1 MDILNGITL
10 IANYIIIPGLTY
22 GSQLALGA
30 LGVTIIYSVLR
41 FSNFAHGEFMSFG
54 AMSSI
59 LLSWLFLGLGFT
71 LHPLPT
77 AIIVL
82 PIAIVFTISYCI
94 IIDKFIFKFYRKQ
107 NSKSVINLIVS
118 IGVMFFTGGLIR
130 FIVGPGDKNF
140 FDGERFILKAR
151 TFKNL
156 TGLNEGI
163 TLKTT
168 QGITIILSVLLV
180 ILLFWFLNKTKTGKS
195 MRAYSDNKELALL
208 SGINPEKV
216 VLITWII
223 TGTLAC
229 VAGTL
234 YGLDKSYKPFTYLHL
249 VLPIFSAAIVGG
261 VGNPVGAIIG
271 GFVIAFSELIITF
284 AYKKIFFYFL
294 PSNFVPEGF
303 AKQPFQCHSEGKV
316 CPLLFGPCVLAV
328 KAAGCW
334 LLAAGGGG
342 SVPVSV

>member
-1 MDILNGITL
+1 MDFLNGITL
-10 IANYIIIPGLTY
+10 IANYIVIPGLTY

-30 LGVTIIYSVLR
+30 LGITIIYSVLR

-59 LLSWLFLGLGFT
+59 ILSWLFVSLGFT
-71 LHPLPT
+71 FYPLPT

-82 PIAIVFTISYCI
+82 PIAIVLTISYCI

-151 TFKNL
+151 TFKNI
-156 TGLNEGI
+156 TGLNEGL

-294 PSNFVPEGF
+294 PSNFVPEGLLQILSTDYKIAISF
-303 AKQPFQCHSEGKV
+303 LILVLVLLIKPTGIYKGKII
-316 CPLLFGPCVLAV
+316 
-328 KAAGCW
+328 
-334 LLAAGGGG
+334 
-342 SVPVSV
+342 

>member
-1 MDILNGITL
+1 MDFLNGITL

-30 LGVTIIYSVLR
+30 LGITIIYSVLR

-59 LLSWLFLGLGFT
+59 LLSWFFLSLGFT

-151 TFKNL
+151 TFKNV
-156 TGLNEGI
+156 TGLNEGL

-294 PSNFVPEGF
+294 PINFVPEGLSQILSTDYKIAISF
-303 AKQPFQCHSEGKV
+303 LILVLVLLIKPTGIYKGKII
-316 CPLLFGPCVLAV
+316 
-328 KAAGCW
+328 
-334 LLAAGGGG
+334 
-342 SVPVSV
+342 

>member
-1 MDILNGITL
+1 MDFLNGITL
-10 IANYIIIPGLTY
+10 IANYIVIPGLTY

-30 LGVTIIYSVLR
+30 LGITIIYSVLR

-54 AMSSI
+54 AMNSI
-59 LLSWLFLGLGFT
+59 LLSWLFISLGFT
-71 LHPLPT
+71 LYPFPT

-82 PIAIVFTISYCI
+82 PIAIVLTISYCL

-151 TFKNL
+151 TFKNI
-156 TGLNEGI
+156 TGLNEGL

-168 QGITIILSVLLV
+168 QGITIILSILLV

-294 PSNFVPEGF
+294 PGNFVPE
-303 AKQPFQCHSEGKV
+303 
-316 CPLLFGPCVLAV
+316 
-328 KAAGCW
+328 
-334 LLAAGGGG
+334 
-342 SVPVSV
+342 

>member
-1 MDILNGITL
+1 MDFLNGITL

-30 LGVTIIYSVLR
+30 LGITIIYSVLR

-54 AMSSI
+54 AMSAI
-59 LLSWLFLGLGFT
+59 LLSWLFISLGIT
-71 LHPLPT
+71 LHPIPT

-82 PIAIVFTISYCI
+82 PIAIVLTISYCLI
-94 IIDKFIFKFYRKQ
+94 VDKFIFKFYRKQ

-130 FIVGPGDKNF
+130 FMIGPGDRNF

-151 TFKNL
+151 TFKNI
-156 TGLNEGI
+156 TGLNEGL

-180 ILLFWFLNKTKTGKS
+180 VLLFWFLNKTKTGKS

-208 SGINPEKV
+208 SGLNPEKV
-216 VLITWII
+216 VLTTWII

-261 VGNPVGAIIG
+261 VGNPIGAIIG

-294 PSNFVPEGF
+294 PINLVPEGLSQILSTDYKIAISF
-303 AKQPFQCHSEGKV
+303 LILVLVLLIKPTGIFKGKV
-316 CPLLFGPCVLAV
+316 I
-328 KAAGCW
+328 
-334 LLAAGGGG
+334 
-342 SVPVSV
+342 

>member
-1 MDILNGITL
+1 MDFLNGITL

-30 LGVTIIYSVLR
+30 LGITIIYSVLR

-54 AMSSI
+54 AMSAI
-59 LLSWLFLGLGFT
+59 LLSWLFISLGIT
-71 LHPLPT
+71 LHPIPT

-82 PIAIVFTISYCI
+82 PIAIVLTISYCLI
-94 IIDKFIFKFYRKQ
+94 VDKFIFKFYRKQ

-130 FIVGPGDKNF
+130 FIIGPGDRNF

-151 TFKNL
+151 TFKNI
-156 TGLNEGI
+156 TGLNEGL

-168 QGITIILSVLLV
+168 QGITIILSLLLV
-180 ILLFWFLNKTKTGKS
+180 ILLFWYLNKTKTGKS

-294 PSNFVPEGF
+294 PINIVPEGLSQILSTDYKIAISF
-303 AKQPFQCHSEGKV
+303 LILVLVLLIKPTGIYKGKV
-316 CPLLFGPCVLAV
+316 I
-328 KAAGCW
+328 
-334 LLAAGGGG
+334 
-342 SVPVSV
+342 

>member
-1 MDILNGITL
+1 MDFLNGITL

-30 LGVTIIYSVLR
+30 LGITIIYSVLR

-54 AMSSI
+54 AMCAI
-59 LLSWLFLGLGFT
+59 LLSWLFLSLGIT
-71 LHPLPT
+71 LYPLPT

-82 PIAIVFTISYCI
+82 PIAIVLTISYCLI
-94 IIDKFIFKFYRKQ
+94 VDKFIFKFYRKQ
-107 NSKSVINLIVS
+107 NSKSVISLIVS

-130 FIVGPGDKNF
+130 FIVGPGDRNF

-151 TFKNL
+151 TFKNI
-156 TGLNEGI
+156 TGLNEGL

-168 QGITIILSVLLV
+168 QGITIVLSVFLV

-216 VLITWII
+216 VLITWVI

-271 GFVIAFSELIITF
+271 GFVISFSELIITF

-294 PSNFVPEGF
+294 PNNYVPKGLLQILSTDYKIAISF
-303 AKQPFQCHSEGKV
+303 LILVLVLLIKPTGIYKGKII
-316 CPLLFGPCVLAV
+316 
-328 KAAGCW
+328 
-334 LLAAGGGG
+334 
-342 SVPVSV
+342 

>member
-1 MDILNGITL
+1 MDFLNGITL
-10 IANYIIIPGLTY
+10 IANYIIVPGLTY

-30 LGVTIIYSVLR
+30 LGITIIYSVLR

-54 AMSSI
+54 AMSAI
-59 LLSWLFLGLGFT
+59 LLSWLFISLGIT
-71 LHPLPT
+71 LHPIPT

-82 PIAIVFTISYCI
+82 PIAIVLTISYCLI
-94 IIDKFIFKFYRKQ
+94 VDKFIFKFYRKQ

-130 FIVGPGDKNF
+130 FIIGPGDRNF

-151 TFKNL
+151 TFKNI
-156 TGLNEGI
+156 TGLNEGL

-180 ILLFWFLNKTKTGKS
+180 VLLFWFLNKTKTGKS

-294 PSNFVPEGF
+294 PINIVPEGLSQILSTDYKIAISF
-303 AKQPFQCHSEGKV
+303 LILVLVLLIKPTGIYKGKV
-316 CPLLFGPCVLAV
+316 I
-328 KAAGCW
+328 
-334 LLAAGGGG
+334 
-342 SVPVSV
+342 

>member
-1 MDILNGITL
+1 MDFLNGITL
-10 IANYIIIPGLTY
+10 ISNYILIPGLTY

-30 LGVTIIYSVLR
+30 LGITIVYSVLR

-54 AMSSI
+54 AMSAI
-59 LLSWLFLGLGFT
+59 LLSWLFISLEINLY
-71 LHPLPT
+71 PLPT

-82 PIAIVFTISYCI
+82 PIAIVLTIFYCLI
-94 IIDKFIFKFYRKQ
+94 VDKLVFKFYRQQ

-118 IGVMFFTGGLIR
+118 IGVMFFSGGLIR
-130 FIVGPGDKNF
+130 FIVGPGDRNF
-140 FDGERFILKAR
+140 FDGERFIIKAK
-151 TFKNL
+151 TFKSI
-156 TGLNEGI
+156 TGLNEGL
-163 TLKTT
+163 TLKTS
-168 QGITIILSVLLV
+168 QGITILICFILVF
-180 ILLFWFLNKTKTGKS
+180 ILFWFLNKTKTGKS

-294 PSNFVPEGF
+294 PIYFVPEGLLQILSTDYKIAISF
-303 AKQPFQCHSEGKV
+303 IILVLVLVIKPTGIYKGKII
-316 CPLLFGPCVLAV
+316 
-328 KAAGCW
+328 
-334 LLAAGGGG
+334 
-342 SVPVSV
+342 

>member
-1 MDILNGITL
+1 MDFLNGITL

-30 LGVTIIYSVLR
+30 LGITIIYSVLR

-54 AMSSI
+54 AMSAI
-59 LLSWLFLGLGFT
+59 LLSWLFISTGIT

-82 PIAIVFTISYCI
+82 PIAIVLTISYCI

-130 FIVGPGDKNF
+130 FIIGPGDRNF
-140 FDGERFILKAR
+140 FDGERFILNAR
-151 TFKNL
+151 TFKNI
-156 TGLNEGI
+156 TGLNEGL

-168 QGITIILSVLLV
+168 QGITIVISILIV

-229 VAGTL
+229 IAGTL

-294 PSNFVPEGF
+294 PDTFLPDGLLQILSTDYKIAVSFMILVLVLLIKPTGIY
-303 AKQPFQCHSEGKV
+303 KGKV
-316 CPLLFGPCVLAV
+316 IE
-328 KAAGCW
+328 
-334 LLAAGGGG
+334 
-342 SVPVSV
+342 

>member
-1 MDILNGITL
+1 LDFLNGITL

-30 LGVTIIYSVLR
+30 LGITIIYSVLR

-54 AMSSI
+54 AMSAI
-59 LLSWLFLGLGFT
+59 LLSWLFISLGIT
-71 LHPLPT
+71 LHPIPT

-82 PIAIVFTISYCI
+82 PIAIVLTISYCLI
-94 IIDKFIFKFYRKQ
+94 VDKFIFKFYRKQ

-130 FIVGPGDKNF
+130 FIIGPGDRNF

-151 TFKNL
+151 TFKNI
-156 TGLNEGI
+156 TGLNEGL

-180 ILLFWFLNKTKTGKS
+180 VLLFWFLNKTKTGKS

-294 PSNFVPEGF
+294 PINLVPEGLSQILSTDYKIAISF
-303 AKQPFQCHSEGKV
+303 LILVLVLLIKPTGIYKGKV
-316 CPLLFGPCVLAV
+316 I
-328 KAAGCW
+328 
-334 LLAAGGGG
+334 
-342 SVPVSV
+342 

>member
-1 MDILNGITL
+1 MDFLNGITL

-30 LGVTIIYSVLR
+30 LGITIIYSVLR

-54 AMSSI
+54 AMSAI
-59 LLSWLFLGLGFT
+59 LLSWLFISLGIT
-71 LHPLPT
+71 LRPIPT

-82 PIAIVFTISYCI
+82 PIAIVLTISYCLI
-94 IIDKFIFKFYRKQ
+94 VDKFIFKFYRKQ

-118 IGVMFFTGGLIR
+118 IGVMFFTGGFIR
-130 FIVGPGDKNF
+130 FIIGPGDRNF

-151 TFKNL
+151 TFKNI
-156 TGLNEGI
+156 TGLNEGL

-180 ILLFWFLNKTKTGKS
+180 VLLFWFLNKTKTGKS

-294 PSNFVPEGF
+294 PINLVPEGLSQILSTDYKIAISF
-303 AKQPFQCHSEGKV
+303 LILVLVLLIKPTGIYKGKV
-316 CPLLFGPCVLAV
+316 I
-328 KAAGCW
+328 
-334 LLAAGGGG
+334 
-342 SVPVSV
+342 

>member
-1 MDILNGITL
+1 MDFLNGIIL

-30 LGVTIIYSVLR
+30 LGITIIYSVLR

-54 AMSSI
+54 AMISI
-59 LLSWLFLGLGFT
+59 LLSSLFLSLGFT

-151 TFKNL
+151 TFKNI
-156 TGLNEGI
+156 TGLNEGL

-168 QGITIILSVLLV
+168 QGITILLSVLLV
-180 ILLFWFLNKTKTGKS
+180 VLLFWFLNKTKTGKS

-271 GFVIAFSELIITF
+271 GFVIAFSELIVTF

-294 PSNFVPEGF
+294 PSNFVPEGLLQILSTDYKIAISF
-303 AKQPFQCHSEGKV
+303 LILVLVLLIKPTGIYKGKII
-316 CPLLFGPCVLAV
+316 
-328 KAAGCW
+328 
-334 LLAAGGGG
+334 
-342 SVPVSV
+342 

>member
-1 MDILNGITL
+1 MDFLNGITL

-30 LGVTIIYSVLR
+30 LGITIIYSVLR

-59 LLSWLFLGLGFT
+59 LLSWFFLSLGFT

-151 TFKNL
+151 TFKNI
-156 TGLNEGI
+156 TGLNEGL

-294 PSNFVPEGF
+294 PINFVPGGLLQILSTDYKIAISF
-303 AKQPFQCHSEGKV
+303 LILVLVLLIKPTGIYKGKII
-316 CPLLFGPCVLAV
+316 
-328 KAAGCW
+328 
-334 LLAAGGGG
+334 
-342 SVPVSV
+342 

>member
-1 MDILNGITL
+1 MDFLNGITL

-30 LGVTIIYSVLR
+30 LGITIIYSVLR

-54 AMSSI
+54 AMSAI
-59 LLSWLFLGLGFT
+59 LLSWLFISLGIT
-71 LHPLPT
+71 LHPIPT

-82 PIAIVFTISYCI
+82 PIAIVLTISYCLI
-94 IIDKFIFKFYRKQ
+94 VDKFIFKFYRKQ

-130 FIVGPGDKNF
+130 FIIGPGDRNF

-151 TFKNL
+151 TFKNI
-156 TGLNEGI
+156 TGLNEGL

-180 ILLFWFLNKTKTGKS
+180 VLLFWFLNKTKTGKS

-271 GFVIAFSELIITF
+271 GFVISFSELIITF

-294 PSNFVPEGF
+294 PINLVPEGLSQILSTDYKIAISF
-303 AKQPFQCHSEGKV
+303 LILVLVLLIKPTGIYKGKV
-316 CPLLFGPCVLAV
+316 I
-328 KAAGCW
+328 
-334 LLAAGGGG
+334 
-342 SVPVSV
+342 

>member
-1 MDILNGITL
+1 MDFLNGITL

-30 LGVTIIYSVLR
+30 LGITIIYSVLR

-54 AMSSI
+54 AMSAI
-59 LLSWLFLGLGFT
+59 LLSWLFISSGIT

-82 PIAIVFTISYCI
+82 PIAIVLTISYCI

-130 FIVGPGDKNF
+130 FIIGPGDRNF
-140 FDGERFILKAR
+140 FDGERFILNAR
-151 TFKNL
+151 TFKNI
-156 TGLNEGI
+156 TDLNEGL

-168 QGITIILSVLLV
+168 QGITIVLSILIV

-229 VAGTL
+229 IAGTL

-294 PSNFVPEGF
+294 PETFLPDGLLQILSTDYKIAVSFMILVLVLLIKPTGIY
-303 AKQPFQCHSEGKV
+303 KGKV
-316 CPLLFGPCVLAV
+316 IE
-328 KAAGCW
+328 
-334 LLAAGGGG
+334 
-342 SVPVSV
+342 